1 MTIRWVGQRVDRRP
15 HGGPHL
21 GGDHAA
27 LDDAF
32 SYEGNAIGF

>member
-1 MTIRWVGQRVDRRP
+1 MKDRGRTGTLP
-15 HGGPHL
+15 VANIIGRHHV
-21 GGDHAA
+21 A